1 MTEENTQVEHTQ
13 ILSTGIEN
21 YENLKDITTLV
32 YVLQAVALLILPTAL
47 VAVIINYV
55 KRSEVKSTILESHFR
70 WQIRTFWF
78 SLPWFVIATI
88 FILVPFIG
96 IIFGGPILAIVYI
109 WWIYRFVRGWL
120 TLNKNTPMYLSA

>member
-1 MTEENTQVEHTQ
+1 MTEENTKVEHSQ

-32 YVLQAVALLILPTAL
+32 YVLQAVALLIPPTAI

-55 KRSEVKSTILESHFR
+55 KRSEVKGSILESHFR

-78 SLPWFVIATI
+78 SLLWFGLASILIFTI
-88 FILVPFIG
+88 IGGIIGYPILVV
-96 IIFGGPILAIVYI
+96 AYI
-109 WWIYRFVRGWL
+109 WWIYRVVKGWL
-120 TLNKNTPMYLSA
+120 NLNKKLPMYSSG